1 MTAQTLIYRVSNNV
15 YTPWRPTV
23 STIRAYSDADCAK
36 EITATYIDESG
47 DRDVSGSLAFVYSS
61 GKYWRPHCRTCDIG
75 EAWVTFSTET
85 EAQCVL
91 TDGLGEGK
99 GGGGTSWNGGIK
111 VELQDKGSWITVLES
126 TSGNKANGNNSI
138 LTYLDEQICDHW
150 LFVILNSHY

>member
-47 DRDVSGSLAFVYSS
+47 GSDSGSLAFVYSR
-61 GKYWRPHCRTCDIG
+61 GKYWRPHCGKCDIG

-91 TDGLGEGK
+91 ANALGEG
-99 GGGGTSWNGGIK
+99 GRGSTSWNGGIK
-111 VELQDKGSWITVLES
+111 VEIQDRGSWITVFES
-126 TSGNKANGNNSI
+126 TSGNKANGMYYMAGFVVRVIIYRLSI
-138 LTYLDEQICDHW
+138 CR
-150 LFVILNSHY
+150 S

>member
-1 MTAQTLIYRVSNNV
+1 MTAKTLVYRVSNNV

-47 DRDVSGSLAFVYSS
+47 GSDSGSLAFVYSR
-61 GKYWRPHCRTCDIG
+61 GKYWRPHCGKCDIG

-91 TDGLGEGK
+91 ANALGEGA
-99 GGGGTSWNGGIK
+99 GGSGTWNGGIK
-111 VELQDKGSWITVLES
+111 VEIQDRGAWITAFES
-126 TSGNKANGNNSI
+126 TSGNKASGIYSI
-138 LTYLDEQICDHW
+138 RTYMILIY
-150 LFVILNSHY
+150 VIII